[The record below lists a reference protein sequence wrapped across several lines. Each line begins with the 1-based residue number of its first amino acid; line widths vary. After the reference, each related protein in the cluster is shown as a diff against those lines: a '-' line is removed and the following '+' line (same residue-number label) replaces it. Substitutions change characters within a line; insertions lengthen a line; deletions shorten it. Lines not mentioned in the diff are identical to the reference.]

1 MLSVNMRS
9 ASELTKAVNLL
20 PVKPTYFG
28 GIGLFEEKGS
38 RTTSVTLD
46 VRHGR
51 FVLVPRRPLPG
62 AGASGRRKPSRPPT
76 CRFRTYCC
84 LTTCR
89 TCGPSGRN
97 SCPPWTA
104 C

>member
-46 VRHGR
+46 V
-51 FVLVPRRPLPG
+51 PARPLC
-62 AGASGRRKPSRPPT
+62 AGAQPRPARSRDAPCRAREQVEDANLPDRPPAA
-76 CRFRTYCC
+76 FGRT
-84 LTTCR
+84 
-89 TCGPSGRN
+89 
-97 SCPPWTA
+97 A
-104 C
+104 A